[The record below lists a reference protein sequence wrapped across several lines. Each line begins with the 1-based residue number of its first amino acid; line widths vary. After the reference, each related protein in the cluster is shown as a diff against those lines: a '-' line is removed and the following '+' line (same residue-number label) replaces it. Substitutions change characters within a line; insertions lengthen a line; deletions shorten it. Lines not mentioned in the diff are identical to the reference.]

1 MYQLDKSHKTG
12 YLIEKLVLS
21 LAQINIRKMTAVEIK
36 ATRKGTNKGPLID
49 VGSFGHLTN
58 ESIIDEAEKI
68 PI

>member
-1 MYQLDKSHKTG
+1 
-12 YLIEKLVLS
+12 
-21 LAQINIRKMTAVEIK
+21 MTAVEIK
-36 ATRKGTNKGPLID
+36 ATRKGTNKGSLID